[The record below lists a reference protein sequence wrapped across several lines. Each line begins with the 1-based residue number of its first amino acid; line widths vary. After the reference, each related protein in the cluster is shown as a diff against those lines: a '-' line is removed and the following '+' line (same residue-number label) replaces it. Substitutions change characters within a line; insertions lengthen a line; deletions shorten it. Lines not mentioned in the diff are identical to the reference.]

1 MFKKNTQKKYL
12 RKLGHQLKP
21 VIFIGNSGLS
31 ESVLT
36 ELSSTIN
43 HHELIK
49 VKIKASNRIIRDQI
63 VDEICKKISTQLVT
77 QIGGIALIYKRNP
90 ENPKILLCI
99 GIQNQFQLENSK
111 SNLGFQKM
119 TLGKVKK

>member
-1 MFKKNTQKKYL
+1 MFIKNAQKKYL

-21 VIFIGNSGLS
+21 IIFIGNSGLS
-31 ESVLT
+31 GSVLT

-63 VDEICKKISTQLVT
+63 VDKICKKTSTQLIT

-90 ENPKILLCI
+90 ENPKIKLP
-99 GIQNQFQLENSK
+99 K
-111 SNLGFQKM
+111 
-119 TLGKVKK
+119 

>member
-1 MFKKNTQKKYL
+1 MFIKNAQKKYL

-21 VIFIGNSGLS
+21 IIFIGNSGLS
-31 ESVLT
+31 GSVLT

-49 VKIKASNRIIRDQI
+49 VKIKASNRIIRGQI
-63 VDEICKKISTQLVT
+63 VDKICKKTSTQLIT

-90 ENPKILLCI
+90 ENPKIKLP
-99 GIQNQFQLENSK
+99 K
-111 SNLGFQKM
+111 
-119 TLGKVKK
+119 

>member
-1 MFKKNTQKKYL
+1 MFKKNAQKKYL

-21 VIFIGNSGLS
+21 IIFIGNSGLS

-49 VKIKASNRIIRDQI
+49 IKIKASNRIIRDQI
-63 VDEICKKISTQLVT
+63 IDEICKKTSTQLVT
-77 QIGGIALIYKRNP
+77 QIGGIALIYKKNP
-90 ENPKILLCI
+90 ETPKIKLP
-99 GIQNQFQLENSK
+99 K
-111 SNLGFQKM
+111 
-119 TLGKVKK
+119 

>member
-49 VKIKASNRIIRDQI
+49 VKIKASNRIIRNQI

-77 QIGGIALIYKRNP
+77 QIGGIALIYKRNS
-90 ENPKILLCI
+90 ENPKIKLP
-99 GIQNQFQLENSK
+99 K
-111 SNLGFQKM
+111 
-119 TLGKVKK
+119 

>member
-1 MFKKNTQKKYL
+1 MFKKNAQKKYL
-12 RKLGHQLKP
+12 RKLGHKLKP
-21 VIFIGNSGLS
+21 VVFIGNSGLS

-63 VDEICKKISTQLVT
+63 IDEICKKTSTQLVT
-77 QIGGIALIYKRNP
+77 QIGGIALIYKKNP
-90 ENPKILLCI
+90 ETPKIKLP
-99 GIQNQFQLENSK
+99 K
-111 SNLGFQKM
+111 
-119 TLGKVKK
+119 

>member
-1 MFKKNTQKKYL
+1 MIKKNAQKKYL

-49 VKIKASNRIIRDQI
+49 VKIKASNRIIRNQI

-77 QIGGIALIYKRNP
+77 QIGSIALIYKRNP
-90 ENPKILLCI
+90 ENPKIKLP
-99 GIQNQFQLENSK
+99 K
-111 SNLGFQKM
+111 
-119 TLGKVKK
+119 

>member
-1 MFKKNTQKKYL
+1 MFKKNAQKKYL

-77 QIGGIALIYKRNP
+77 QIGGIALIYKRNS
-90 ENPKILLCI
+90 ENPKIKLP
-99 GIQNQFQLENSK
+99 K
-111 SNLGFQKM
+111 
-119 TLGKVKK
+119 

>member
-1 MFKKNTQKKYL
+1 MFKKNAQKKYL

-21 VIFIGNSGLS
+21 VILIGNSGLS

-49 VKIKASNRIIRDQI
+49 VKIKASNRIIRNQI

-77 QIGGIALIYKRNP
+77 QIGGIALIYKKNP
-90 ENPKILLCI
+90 ETPKIKLP
-99 GIQNQFQLENSK
+99 K
-111 SNLGFQKM
+111 
-119 TLGKVKK
+119 

>member
-1 MFKKNTQKKYL
+1 MFKKNAQKKYL

-36 ELSSTIN
+36 ELFSTIN

-49 VKIKASNRIIRDQI
+49 IKIKASNRIIRDQI
-63 VDEICKKISTQLVT
+63 IDEICKKTSTQLVT
-77 QIGGIALIYKRNP
+77 QIGGIALIYKKNP
-90 ENPKILLCI
+90 ETPKIKLP
-99 GIQNQFQLENSK
+99 K
-111 SNLGFQKM
+111 
-119 TLGKVKK
+119 

>member
-1 MFKKNTQKKYL
+1 MFKKNAQKKYL

-21 VIFIGNSGLS
+21 IIFIGNSGLS

-49 VKIKASNRIIRDQI
+49 VKIKASNRIIRNQI

-77 QIGGIALIYKRNP
+77 QIGGIALIYKRNS
-90 ENPKILLCI
+90 ENPKIKLP
-99 GIQNQFQLENSK
+99 K
-111 SNLGFQKM
+111 
-119 TLGKVKK
+119 

>member
-1 MFKKNTQKKYL
+1 MFIKNVQKKYL

-21 VIFIGNSGLS
+21 IIFIGNSGLS

-43 HHELIK
+43 YHELIK
-49 VKIKASNRIIRDQI
+49 VKIKASNRIIRDKI
-63 VDEICKKISTQLVT
+63 VDEICKKTSTQLVT

-90 ENPKILLCI
+90 ENPKIKLP
-99 GIQNQFQLENSK
+99 K
-111 SNLGFQKM
+111 
-119 TLGKVKK
+119 

>member
-1 MFKKNTQKKYL
+1 MIKKNAQKKYL

-63 VDEICKKISTQLVT
+63 IDEICKKTSTQLVT

-90 ENPKILLCI
+90 ENPKIKLP
-99 GIQNQFQLENSK
+99 K
-111 SNLGFQKM
+111 
-119 TLGKVKK
+119 

>member
-1 MFKKNTQKKYL
+1 MFKKNAQKKYL

-63 VDEICKKISTQLVT
+63 IDEICKKTATQLVT
-77 QIGGIALIYKRNP
+77 QIGGIALIYKKNP
-90 ENPKILLCI
+90 ETPKIKLP
-99 GIQNQFQLENSK
+99 K
-111 SNLGFQKM
+111 
-119 TLGKVKK
+119 

>member
-1 MFKKNTQKKYL
+1 MIKKNAQKKYL
-12 RKLGHQLKP
+12 RKLGHQLRP

-49 VKIKASNRIIRDQI
+49 IKIKASNRIIRDQI
-63 VDEICKKISTQLVT
+63 IDEICKKTATQLVT
-77 QIGGIALIYKRNP
+77 QIGGIALIYKKNP
-90 ENPKILLCI
+90 ETPKIKLP
-99 GIQNQFQLENSK
+99 K
-111 SNLGFQKM
+111 
-119 TLGKVKK
+119 

>member
-1 MFKKNTQKKYL
+1 MFKKNAQKKYL

-49 VKIKASNRIIRDQI
+49 VKIKASNRIIRNQI

-77 QIGGIALIYKRNP
+77 QIGGIALIYKRNS
-90 ENPKILLCI
+90 ENPKIKLP
-99 GIQNQFQLENSK
+99 K
-111 SNLGFQKM
+111 
-119 TLGKVKK
+119 

>member
-1 MFKKNTQKKYL
+1 MFKKNAQKKYL

-21 VIFIGNSGLS
+21 IIFIGNSGLS
-31 ESVLT
+31 ESVFT

-63 VDEICKKISTQLVT
+63 IDEICKKTSTQLVT
-77 QIGGIALIYKRNP
+77 QIGGIALIYKKNP
-90 ENPKILLCI
+90 ETPKIKLP
-99 GIQNQFQLENSK
+99 K
-111 SNLGFQKM
+111 
-119 TLGKVKK
+119 

>member
-1 MFKKNTQKKYL
+1 MFKKNAQKKYL

-21 VIFIGNSGLS
+21 VILIGNSGLS

-49 VKIKASNRIIRDQI
+49 VKIKASNRIIRNQI

-77 QIGGIALIYKRNP
+77 QIGGIALIYKRNS
-90 ENPKILLCI
+90 ENPKIKLP
-99 GIQNQFQLENSK
+99 K
-111 SNLGFQKM
+111 
-119 TLGKVKK
+119 

>member
-1 MFKKNTQKKYL
+1 MFKKNAQKKYL

-49 VKIKASNRIIRDQI
+49 IKIKASNRIIRDQI
-63 VDEICKKISTQLVT
+63 IDEICKKTATQLVT
-77 QIGGIALIYKRNP
+77 QIGGIALIYKKNP
-90 ENPKILLCI
+90 ETPKIKLP
-99 GIQNQFQLENSK
+99 K
-111 SNLGFQKM
+111 
-119 TLGKVKK
+119 